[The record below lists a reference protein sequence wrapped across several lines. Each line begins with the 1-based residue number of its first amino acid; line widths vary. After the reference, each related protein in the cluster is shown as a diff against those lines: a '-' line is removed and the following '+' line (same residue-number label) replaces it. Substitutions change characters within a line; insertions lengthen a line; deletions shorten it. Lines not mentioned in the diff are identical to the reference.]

1 MCVDDLSGGV
11 SVGKGNRLLRVS
23 WVVFG
28 VLLGLFVL
36 SLGIVIPRQ
45 REFVVEL
52 GSKVS
57 ESPADYLFGYGFIVD
72 RAAVDADGVNTGKAG
87 DYTATV
93 RLLFYD
99 YTLHICVRDTTPP
112 EIIPFADE
120 LYIATGREYVPA
132 DFAEKITD
140 LSGDVTCRIKFE
152 NSVCEQISFPSAGS
166 FELYLEAED
175 ASGNIGRREIFFTV
189 DDPPV
194 IIGAFDRHL
203 PLGTD
208 FDLTRA
214 AAVDTGD
221 GNITD
226 RLKVDRGGF
235 DPRREGDYTV
245 TYTVSDSHGLETRK
259 SVTLSVCNRRKLML
273 FRDDISLTSDEL
285 RLLCDTGYFSYKPLD
300 TPDYDRA
307 VNLIEPA
314 LVNFKQVRSNGYAS
328 GSGCIYRIT
337 PEYIYLL
344 SVQHVMKEV
353 HRNCNVLFFDGT
365 VVRKNIDYVSPL
377 KSNEL
382 SMCKIPTSD
391 ISTDTLMLLRQ
402 IYVDKEIYGR
412 LSKGDEVIA
421 YAKHWSGTDK
431 DYIRRM
437 KLRNVSASVAEFG
450 FYHSLLETTEGVEN
464 GMSGTAVT
472 DLRGNLVGLVS
483 AYGTA
488 TDDEKAVSSY
498 HSRIDV
504 LDKVEAALEAKKYDN
519 AA

>member
-1 MCVDDLSGGV
+1 M
-11 SVGKGNRLLRVS
+11 
-23 WVVFG
+23 
-28 VLLGLFVL
+28 
-36 SLGIVIPRQ
+36 
-45 REFVVEL
+45 
-52 GSKVS
+52 
-57 ESPADYLFGYGFIVD
+57 
-72 RAAVDADGVNTGKAG
+72 
-87 DYTATV
+87 
-93 RLLFYD
+93 
-99 YTLHICVRDTTPP
+99 
-112 EIIPFADE
+112 
-120 LYIATGREYVPA
+120 YIATGREYVPA

-175 ASGNIGRREIFFTV
+175 ASGNIGRREVFFTV

-203 PLGTD
+203 PLGAD

-353 HRNCNVLFFDGT
+353 HRNCNVLFFDST

>member
-1 MCVDDLSGGV
+1 MDDLSGGV

-57 ESPADYLFGYGFIVD
+57 ESPADYLFGYGLVVD

-87 DYTATV
+87 DYTATA

-328 GSGCIYRIT
+328 GSG
-337 PEYIYLL
+337 L
-344 SVQHVMKEV
+344 S
-353 HRNCNVLFFDGT
+353 
-365 VVRKNIDYVSPL
+365 
-377 KSNEL
+377 
-382 SMCKIPTSD
+382 
-391 ISTDTLMLLRQ
+391 
-402 IYVDKEIYGR
+402 
-412 LSKGDEVIA
+412 
-421 YAKHWSGTDK
+421 
-431 DYIRRM
+431 
-437 KLRNVSASVAEFG
+437 SV
-450 FYHSLLETTEGVEN
+450 
-464 GMSGTAVT
+464 GTACHE
-472 DLRGNLVGLVS
+472 GS
-483 AYGTA
+483 APQLQRT
-488 TDDEKAVSSY
+488 VF
-498 HSRIDV
+498 
-504 LDKVEAALEAKKYDN
+504 
-519 AA
+519 